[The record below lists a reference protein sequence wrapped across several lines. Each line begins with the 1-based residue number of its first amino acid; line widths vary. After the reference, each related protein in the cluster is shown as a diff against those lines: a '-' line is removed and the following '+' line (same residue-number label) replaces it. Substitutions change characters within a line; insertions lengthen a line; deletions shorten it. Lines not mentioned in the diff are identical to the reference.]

1 MSKTIYQSIIRH
13 SVLSTIYAYYL
24 KNLTFFR
31 CQFYFF
37 KIETFHKYLISKKLT
52 FEKGFCEVHLI
63 FYFFFAFSFA
73 IQKMLLI
80 SSQRKRE
87 WEWVCESER
96 ESEKVC
102 ESEREIVTP
111 VSRNWDWDWDA
122 PFFTDG
128 VSLSGESNHRQRFLP
143 FPIYIC
149 YDSQHCKEILGT
161 HIHWCS
167 QFILSMLVE
176 SWSGG

>member
-63 FYFFFAFSFA
+63 LYFFFAFSFA

-96 ESEKVC
+96 ERERVRKCVRVR
-102 ESEREIVTP
+102 ERERDSHSSVKKLRLRLRC
-111 VSRNWDWDWDA
+111 S
-122 PFFTDG
+122 FFHRWRFFVRWVKPPTT
-128 VSLSGESNHRQRFLP
+128 VFAFSNL
-143 FPIYIC
+143 Y
-149 YDSQHCKEILGT
+149 LL
-161 HIHWCS
+161 W
-167 QFILSMLVE
+167 
-176 SWSGG
+176 